1 MPLPH
6 GPWLS
11 QLQHLAL
18 AVAAMSASLPDLAAG
33 TSSLQKLGVYC
44 GAGREADLVAAL
56 RWAGRLPALRE
67 LQVQAHAKNFQA
79 TREEA
84 IDAAAA
90 PPLRR
95 LCDACRE
102 LDV

>member
-44 GAGREADLVAAL
+44 GAGREADLVAAPPA
-56 RWAGRLPALRE
+56 RAARAAGASPC
-67 LQVQAHAKNFQA
+67 QAFPSHA
-79 TREEA
+79 
-84 IDAAAA
+84 
-90 PPLRR
+90 RR
-95 LCDACRE
+95 GN
-102 LDV
+102 